1 MIDNDQN
8 IIKSIN
14 IYLENVNNSLVLV
27 EVNEPI
33 RQIEIIESI
42 KNEIKDKNILEVD
55 LLNTKLNHLEKV
67 QEYIKND
74 TKNSEIVLVTNL
86 HQISN
91 KIENNITDIELVRDL
106 NFSREPYAKLKKVI
120 VFFLPV
126 YFVDL
131 VIRNAPDFYDFLS
144 VKFRFKSEDK
154 ISDVNINI
162 TIDDDIDERY
172 IKNRINF
179 LEAILEDYGDID
191 ANYINHVIDLS
202 KQYELLGLSNK
213 SKVKLESIIK
223 LIDEKINPDFK
234 IHLLMTISTLYFD
247 SREYFISL
255 KYSLE
260 SFNLYKKYFID
271 DKNLLSLI
279 YGELGRIYLNID
291 DYNNAIQFI
300 NKSIDLNREL
310 KNKGFLIFSLSDLK
324 DLYLRNN
331 KHSFAFD
338 LSEELLN
345 LSYEYNIGIN
355 IKLLFD
361 FSDIKIKLTN
371 INEGIKFIEGYITKY
386 QNLLPKY
393 QSQIKLYLSRLY
405 FDIKDFEKS
414 SSLIDE
420 ALKIN
425 DVLDIRVYS
434 FYTKGLIDKEKGNY
448 DSSIKYFDRILEITK
463 NEEKKFFLHRYLSY
477 YQLGKIYFNLNQL
490 DLSLEYLWEA
500 FEKLKDKEFYE
511 SFDILSKIS
520 QIYKRQNKEA
530 RYITTLKQSIDYSK
544 KDKNYFINPL
554 FALAQFYFHRNK
566 FSSSINYLQKGLKV
580 FNELESSEYKIKII
594 DLLVKNYEQ
603 LKDDKNI
610 IKYKNQLDLLL
621 KESK

>member
-1 MIDNDQN
+1 MIDNDQD

-67 QEYIKND
+67 QECIKND

-91 KIENNITDIELVRDL
+91 KIENNITDSELVRDL

-154 ISDVNINI
+154 IPSELKNIEINDDV
-162 TIDDDIDERY
+162 DERY
-172 IKNRINF
+172 VKNRINF
-179 LEAILEDYGDID
+179 LESILEDYGDID
-191 ANYINHVIDLS
+191 ANYIKHLIDLS
-202 KQYELLGLSNK
+202 NNYELLGYYNK
-213 SKVKLESIIK
+213 SKSK
-223 LIDEKINPDFK
+223 LIDALNIIDETYNSDLKIQ
-234 IHLLMTISTLYFD
+234 LLLTISTL
-247 SREYFISL
+247 EYSL
-255 KYSLE
+255 KNYVKSIE
-260 SFNLYKKYFID
+260 YYQNAYNLYIKYELD
-271 DKNLLSLI
+271 DKNLLSQIFGLF
-279 YGELGRIYLNID
+279 GRTYLKIG

-324 DLYLRNN
+324 DLYLKKN
-331 KHSFAFD
+331 KHQLAFD

-345 LSYEYNIGIN
+345 LSYEYNIKIN

-361 FSDIKIKLTN
+361 FSNIKINLTN
-371 INEGIKFIEGYITKY
+371 INEGIKFIEGYLNRY
-386 QNLLPKY
+386 QTVLPKY
-393 QSQIKLYLSRLY
+393 RSQIKLYLSRLY
-405 FDIKDFEKS
+405 FEIKDFENS

-420 ALKIN
+420 ALKIS
-425 DVLDIRVYS
+425 DILDIKVYS
-434 FYTKGLIDKEKGNY
+434 FYIKALINKEKGNY
-448 DSSIKYFDRILEITK
+448 DSSIKYLNEILELTK
-463 NEEKKFFLHRYLSY
+463 NGEKRFLLHKYLSY
-477 YQLGKIYFNLNQL
+477 YQLGEIYFNLNQI
-490 DLSLEYLWEA
+490 DKALEYLWES
-500 FEKLKDKEFYE
+500 FEKLKDSEFYE
-511 SFDILSKIS
+511 SFNILNTISKS
-520 QIYKRQNKEA
+520 YNKQNRENK
-530 RYITTLKQSIDYSK
+530 YIDSVKLAINYSNK
-544 KDKNYFINPL
+544 KDKNYYIKAI
-554 FALAQFYFHRNK
+554 FAISKFYFDRNK

-580 FNELESSEYKIKII
+580 FDELESSEYKIKI
-594 DLLVKNYEQ
+594 
-603 LKDDKNI
+603 
-610 IKYKNQLDLLL
+610 LDLLIKNYTNLNDKKNIL
-621 KESK
+621 KYREKLNLLIKK

>member
-42 KNEIKDKNILEVD
+42 KNKIKDKNILEVD

-67 QEYIKND
+67 QECIKND

-91 KIENNITDIELVRDL
+91 KIENNINDSELVRDL

-154 ISDVNINI
+154 ISNEALKIQIN
-162 TIDDDIDERY
+162 DDIDERY
-172 IKNRINF
+172 VKNRINF
-179 LEAILEDYGDID
+179 LESILEDYGEID
-191 ANYINHVIDLS
+191 ANYINHIIDLS
-202 KQYELLGLSNK
+202 NNYYLLGYKKTSLDLLLSKVDSIDENSFPKHKINLLISLSYFNKENK
-213 SKVKLESIIK
+213 SLENIKEAYYLYNKFQLQDLSI
-223 LIDEKINPDFK
+223 L
-234 IHLLMTISTLYFD
+234 
-247 SREYFISL
+247 SRI
-255 KYSLE
+255 YSL
-260 SFNLYKKYFID
+260 L
-271 DKNLLSLI
+271 
-279 YGELGRIYLNID
+279 GENYSNNNEVNKAIEYL
-291 DYNNAIQFI
+291 
-300 NKSIDLNREL
+300 NKSIDLSIHIKDNIIRTYSL
-310 KNKGFLIFSLSDLK
+310 LQIF
-324 DLYLRNN
+324 DLYKKEKMYSEALEVSEQLLR
-331 KHSFAFD
+331 
-338 LSEELLN
+338 LLN
-345 LSYEYNIGIN
+345 NFDNKLSNQV
-355 IKLLFD
+355 IKVLFGTSEIYLETD
-361 FSDIKIKLTN
+361 KFNQAIQ
-371 INEGIKFIEGYITKY
+371 FIEDFYKL
-386 QNLLPKY
+386 NVKLKPKY

-425 DVLDIRVYS
+425 DVSDIKVYS

-448 DSSIKYFDRILEITK
+448 DSSIKYFDKILEITK

-490 DLSLEYLWEA
+490 DLALEYLYES
-500 FEKLKDKEFYE
+500 FENLKDKEFYE

-520 QIYKRQNKEA
+520 EIYKRKNKEN
-530 RYITTLKQSIDYSK
+530 RYINTLKQAIDYSK
-544 KDKNYFINPL
+544 KNKNYFIKPL
-554 FALAQFYFHRNK
+554 FSLAKFYFHRNK
-566 FSSSINYLQKGLKV
+566 FSSSINYLQKGLRV
-580 FNELESSEYKIKII
+580 FNEVESSEYKIKIL

-603 LKDDKNI
+603 LKDSKNT
-610 IKYKNQLDLLL
+610 IKYKSQLDLLL
-621 KESK
+621 KESN